1 LSKGHRRYTEARD
14 RKGLDCHVAATCT
27 YRTKCGRGLPSC
39 AENRVTGAKLDK
51 VFAPRWWR
59 PSSRPDIVV
68 AVQSAI
74 GSKRQTSSCPDRI
87 EEGLG
92 YHRATMFLSVL
103 FPTARAR
110 AIGCT
115 ARVWPLAILTL
126 LVVAGMPG
134 GSYGETPSDR
144 RVLIVAP
151 YESDVAPTRLNR
163 ILENFAR
170 QISLRAG
177 RYGPKDATPAFPP
190 ELIDLGGEVI
200 VLLSRQPLMSFAW
213 PLDNPNRY
221 FVGIRKDPES
231 PAGLPHLWRNVIAH
245 ELGHTL
251 GLTHNRNPT
260 TLMCGGC
267 KVPDEHEEQE
277 FRQLTPED
285 RKRLLEKF
293 EPR

>member
-1 LSKGHRRYTEARD
+1 
-14 RKGLDCHVAATCT
+14 
-27 YRTKCGRGLPSC
+27 
-39 AENRVTGAKLDK
+39 
-51 VFAPRWWR
+51 
-59 PSSRPDIVV
+59 
-68 AVQSAI
+68 
-74 GSKRQTSSCPDRI
+74 
-87 EEGLG
+87 
-92 YHRATMFLSVL
+92 MFLSVL

-151 YESDVAPTRLNR
+151 DESDARIGYTREALAFWNQTLEGLGLPSRLREAELMIAPTRLNR

-231 PAGLPHLWRNVIAH
+231 LAGLPHLWRNVIAH

>member
-1 LSKGHRRYTEARD
+1 
-14 RKGLDCHVAATCT
+14 
-27 YRTKCGRGLPSC
+27 
-39 AENRVTGAKLDK
+39 
-51 VFAPRWWR
+51 
-59 PSSRPDIVV
+59 
-68 AVQSAI
+68 
-74 GSKRQTSSCPDRI
+74 
-87 EEGLG
+87 
-92 YHRATMFLSVL
+92 MFLSVL
-103 FPTARAR
+103 FSTARAR

-126 LVVAGMPG
+126 LVVAGM
-134 GSYGETPSDR
+134 
-144 RVLIVAP
+144 
-151 YESDVAPTRLNR
+151 
-163 ILENFAR
+163 
-170 QISLRAG
+170 
-177 RYGPKDATPAFPP
+177 
-190 ELIDLGGEVI
+190 
-200 VLLSRQPLMSFAW
+200 
-213 PLDNPNRY
+213 
-221 FVGIRKDPES
+221 RKDPES